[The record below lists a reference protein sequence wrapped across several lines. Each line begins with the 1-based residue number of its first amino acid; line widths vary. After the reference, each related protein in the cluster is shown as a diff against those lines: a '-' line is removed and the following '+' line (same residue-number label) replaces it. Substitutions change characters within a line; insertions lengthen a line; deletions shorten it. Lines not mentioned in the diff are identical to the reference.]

1 MSDSLK
7 ADVLKAVQSNAP
19 AKNDVPVKLKAPQ
32 VLQHSLD
39 GALKS
44 PQTLNENTGED
55 ARKEND

>member
-19 AKNDVPVKLKAPQ
+19 AKNDVSVKLKDPQ

-44 PQTLNENTGED
+44 PQTLNENAD
-55 ARKEND
+55 AVTVEEND

>member
-7 ADVLKAVQSNAP
+7 TDVLKAVQSNAP
-19 AKNDVPVKLKAPQ
+19 AKNDVPIKLKDPQ

-44 PQTLNENTGED
+44 PQTLNENAD
-55 ARKEND
+55 AVTVEEND

>member
-19 AKNDVPVKLKAPQ
+19 AKNDLPVKLKDPQ

-39 GALKS
+39 GALNS
-44 PQTLNENTGED
+44 PQTLNENTD
-55 ARKEND
+55 TVIVKEND